1 MQPSARSFRVP
12 LALVAIAAGLASPV
26 PGAKPK
32 PQTAPPPALHAEDL
46 FIIDCLLPAPM
57 RQLGRYA
64 TTSGARRAVR
74 TTAQDCRIRGG
85 EYAKDRADYA
95 FAFQVWL
102 EQARAGDAEAENAVG
117 EILEKGVAG
126 TPDPAGA
133 AVWYRKSAARGMRR
147 AQVNLGHLLE
157 VGLGVARDPVEA
169 LSWYRR
175 AAGLAELPAEPRV
188 EEARREAAK
197 LQAEVETLRR
207 ELAAARA
214 ELERARAAAP
224 PAEKE
229 KPGDAGDRRE
239 ERVKTLAD
247 RLAGYEQRLAGLD
260 RPAAE
265 SGAALA
271 TAALGD
277 DRPTIQWVQPEILAT
292 RGTAVVPVAP
302 GGERLELIGR
312 VTAPAGLAELRAG
325 ERAIAVDEHGFF
337 HLPIAVEGRTELRFV
352 AIDRRQARGESSLL
366 LLPAGD
372 AAPPP
377 APAIAPPSA
386 VESAAAARRRYHALI
401 LADGRYASLP
411 ELASVARD
419 AEALATLLGDGYGF
433 EVRTLTDPSYLETL
447 RALDDLR
454 RGLGENDDLLIYF
467 AGHGRLSSDGQRG
480 FWLPSDAGA
489 DENDNWIPTDL
500 VADFLST
507 LGARHV
513 LVVADSCYAGT
524 LTRGSLSATG
534 AETAIAAS
542 AAARSRTALASG
554 GLQPVLDSGGGGH
567 SIFARAMLTVLTLN
581 RQPLSGA
588 ELHREVAA
596 RVAFLAAGLGLE
608 QSPSYAP
615 IRFAGHEAGDF
626 VFLPRARGAGAQG
639 AAAANSAR
647 NPGAKRETSGESR
660 GSSRR
665 AAPASRRAS
674 ASSGSAAPTAVRAR
688 EKSAAA
694 RSSRAR
700 AAVRGEVALQDPEA
714 IASEASR

>member
-1 MQPSARSFRVP
+1 M
-12 LALVAIAAGLASPV
+12 AS
-26 PGAKPK
+26 
-32 PQTAPPPALHAEDL
+32 
-46 FIIDCLLPAPM
+46 
-57 RQLGRYA
+57 Y
-64 TTSGARRAVR
+64 
-74 TTAQDCRIRGG
+74 
-85 EYAKDRADYA
+85 
-95 FAFQVWL
+95 
-102 EQARAGDAEAENAVG
+102 
-117 EILEKGVAG
+117 
-126 TPDPAGA
+126 
-133 AVWYRKSAARGMRR
+133 
-147 AQVNLGHLLE
+147 
-157 VGLGVARDPVEA
+157 
-169 LSWYRR
+169 
-175 AAGLAELPAEPRV
+175 
-188 EEARREAAK
+188 
-197 LQAEVETLRR
+197 
-207 ELAAARA
+207 
-214 ELERARAAAP
+214 ER
-224 PAEKE
+224 
-229 KPGDAGDRRE
+229 
-239 ERVKTLAD
+239 
-247 RLAGYEQRLAGLD
+247 RLAGLD

-271 TAALGD
+271 EAALDD
-277 DRPTIQWVQPEILAT
+277 DRPSIQWVQPEILAT

-302 GGERLELIGR
+302 GGERLELVGR
-312 VTAPAGLAELRAG
+312 VSAPAGLAELRAG
-325 ERAIAVDEHGFF
+325 ERAIAVDAQGFF

-352 AIDRRQARGESSLL
+352 AIDRRQGRAESSLL

-372 AAPPP
+372 AAPEP
-377 APAIAPPSA
+377 APAVSPPSA
-386 VESAAAARRRYHALI
+386 IETAAAARRRYHALI

-433 EVRTLTDPSYLETL
+433 DVRTLTDPSYLETL

-467 AGHGRLSSDGQRG
+467 AGHGRLSNDGQRG
-480 FWLPSDAGA
+480 FWLPADAGA
-489 DENDNWIPTDL
+489 DENANWIPTDL

-524 LTRGSLSATG
+524 LTRGSLAATG
-534 AETAIAAS
+534 VETAS
-542 AAARSRTALASG
+542 AGGSARSRTALASG

-626 VFLPRARGAGAQG
+626 VFLPRARGADAQG

-647 NPGAKRETSGESR
+647 NPGAKSAASGASR

-665 AAPASRRAS
+665 AALASRRAS
-674 ASSGSAAPTAVRAR
+674 ASRGSAAPAAQRAR

-694 RSSRAR
+694 RSSRAF
-700 AAVRGEVALQDPEA
+700 AAIRGEAALQGPEA
-714 IASEASR
+714 IASDASR